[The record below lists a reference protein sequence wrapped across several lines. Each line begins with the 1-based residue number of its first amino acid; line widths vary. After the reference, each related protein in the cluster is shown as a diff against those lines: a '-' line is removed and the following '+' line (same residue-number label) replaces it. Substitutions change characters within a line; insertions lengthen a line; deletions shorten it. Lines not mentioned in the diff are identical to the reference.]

1 MGFLFSLWYV
11 NKMLILSL
19 YYHTWGCCS
28 KSQNVT
34 HFHGSDAGSGSS
46 LDHFVFKRNYHSI
59 NSVCLSYI
67 HSTWLWEMCGIQ
79 CSARNIQILWILF
92 NPDRAGILCNI
103 TTHSSGQSVWRINKH
118 GESYSQP
125 TGGNLS
131 LNVSSPGLR
140 PWTVN
145 IEPNACS

>member
-1 MGFLFSLWYV
+1 MAQMLGQDPPWFILFSKEILTPSTQCAS
-11 NKMLILSL
+11 LIFHLTVRDVW
-19 YYHTWGCCS
+19 HT
-28 KSQNVT
+28 
-34 HFHGSDAGSGSS
+34 
-46 LDHFVFKRNYHSI
+46 VFTYTI
-59 NSVCLSYI
+59 L
-67 HSTWLWEMCGIQ
+67 
-79 CSARNIQILWILF
+79 QIVFYL
-92 NPDRAGILCNI
+92 DRAGILCNI